1 MLVCG
6 LLAID
11 QYLSTVKPSVKVVS
25 TGDVLAVGA
34 WSALEFQPA
43 RSEPKLETLRQ
54 EVVERARALSLQTA
68 SKARE
73 RVPIPEIKMEKPAED
88 LSDLAAKVKSAMGGP
103 VEALEN
109 NAAIDREE

>member
-68 SKARE
+68 SKAR
-73 RVPIPEIKMEKPAED
+73 
-88 LSDLAAKVKSAMGGP
+88 GGP
-103 VEALEN
+103 VRPRRQSQIGDGGTRRGIGKQCGN
-109 NAAIDREE
+109 RS